1 MSCFTCCKHFHSWFL
16 VSTFLIWRITSQT
29 APFGLRLGDHQLER
43 KLKKTEGGEKFH
55 IRYFML
61 VSMASSIWGGVP
73 GPPEYGPGR
82 PRTMYNIKQT
92 IVEVFACLDSSH
104 GFLSTIF
111 GILGKF
117 WIDIGKNIFRKYIF
131 FKTFFFGKTWKYF
144 QFFFLTKN
152 ENFEKSKFWK
162 FRNFGRFSKFWN
174 FEIFIFC
181 QKKIWKYF
189 YFFPRFFF
197 GLEKNIFT
205 YINSK
210 FPQDSKNRT

>member
-1 MSCFTCCKHFHSWFL
+1 
-16 VSTFLIWRITSQT
+16 
-29 APFGLRLGDHQLER
+29 
-43 KLKKTEGGEKFH
+43 
-55 IRYFML
+55 
-61 VSMASSIWGGVP
+61 MASSIWGGVP
-73 GPPEYGPGR
+73 GPPEYGSGR

-131 FKTFFFGKTWKYF
+131 FKTKKKSWNKMKIFSVFFSDKKWKF
-144 QFFFLTKN
+144 WEIEIL
-152 ENFEKSKFWK
+152 EISKFWK
-162 FRNFGRFSKFWN
+162 IFKFWN
-174 FEIFIFC
+174 FDFSKFSFFVR
-181 QKKIWKYF
+181 KKSENMF
-189 YFFPRFFF
+189 QFFPRFFF
-197 GLEKNIFT
+197 GLEKNIFSKNIFT

>member
-1 MSCFTCCKHFHSWFL
+1 
-16 VSTFLIWRITSQT
+16 
-29 APFGLRLGDHQLER
+29 
-43 KLKKTEGGEKFH
+43 
-55 IRYFML
+55 
-61 VSMASSIWGGVP
+61 MASSIWGGVP

-92 IVEVFACLDSSH
+92 IVEVFACLGSSH

-131 FKTFFFGKTWKYF
+131 FKTKKNLDKIEKYF
-144 QFFFLTKN
+144 QIFFWQKMKILKN
-152 ENFEKSKFWK
+152 QNFKILKIFQ
-162 FRNFGRFSKFWN
+162 N
-174 FEIFIFC
+174 FEISKISIS
-181 QKKIWKYF
+181 QKF
-189 YFFPRFFF
+189 YFLSEKKTKNIFILFQDFFF
-197 GLEKNIFT
+197 GLEKNIFSKNIFT